1 MFVTETL
8 LVNLST
14 ATTDPVRGKHSS
26 TQPILLEF
34 PLRVLTLIQEFAQ
47 AQAEPMVSARGGT
60 LPAHGQSELHLA
72 VITGRAH
79 EVTKLLKRPDRK
91 RIIDAQDDDGT
102 TPLMAA
108 VLTGRLRI
116 VKLILKAGAS
126 MRIRDRRGLNPR
138 HYNRPSLF
146 ARKLEL
152 YRRLGMPP
160 ATSKQKKERLG
171 ILKLLRFPAALES
184 W

>member
-1 MFVTETL
+1 
-8 LVNLST
+8 
-14 ATTDPVRGKHSS
+14 
-26 TQPILLEF
+26 
-34 PLRVLTLIQEFAQ
+34 
-47 AQAEPMVSARGGT
+47 MVSARGGT

-108 VLTGRLRI
+108 VLAGRLRI

-160 ATSKQKKERLG
+160 ATSKQRKERLG